1 MLGMRSP
8 YQDPTFNA
16 MMRMSTPS
24 QGIHGDNGHDAFG
37 DTLRRGSTV
46 HMDPAMIMRM
56 QQSQEESQ
64 HMSSDMNN
72 IEGNSINK
80 EEEPEEEIYHIDLS
94 N

>member
-1 MLGMRSP
+1 MRSP

-24 QGIHGDNGHDAFG
+24 QGIHGDNGYEAYG
-37 DTLRRGSTV
+37 DSLRRGPNG
-46 HMDPAMIMRM
+46 HIDPAMMMRM
-56 QQSQEESQ
+56 QQSREESQ

-72 IEGNSINK
+72 FEGNSINK
-80 EEEPEEEIYHIDLS
+80 EEESEEEIYHIDLS